1 MDRIVWRYSIERE
14 KKKRELMQIRIYKIS
29 PKHRKQLFRRFTTT
43 ADRENVAHKFLAR
56 SRT

>member
-1 MDRIVWRYSIERE
+1 
-14 KKKRELMQIRIYKIS
+14 MQIRIYKIS